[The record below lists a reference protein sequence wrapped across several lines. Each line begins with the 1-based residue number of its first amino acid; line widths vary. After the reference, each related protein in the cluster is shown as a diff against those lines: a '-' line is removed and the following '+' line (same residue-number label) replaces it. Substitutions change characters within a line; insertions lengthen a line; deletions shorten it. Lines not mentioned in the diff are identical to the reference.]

1 MKIVSTNK
9 KARFQYHLLE
19 TFEAGIQLL
28 GTEVK
33 SLRQGSASLAE
44 AFCKFENGELYLI
57 NANISQYSHGS
68 HWNHDPLRKRK
79 LLLHRKELLKIHQ
92 KAKEKGLTI
101 IPTKIY
107 FNERGIAKVEIALAK
122 GKRLYDKRE
131 DIAKRD
137 MERRLKRK
145 LDI

>member
-1 MKIVSTNK
+1 MKVVATNK
-9 KARFQYHLLE
+9 KARFQYHILE
-19 TFEAGIQLL
+19 TYEAGIQLL

-33 SLRQGSASLAE
+33 SLRNGSASISE
-44 AFCKFENGELYLI
+44 AFCKFEDGELYLI
-57 NANISQYSHGS
+57 NANISQYSHGT

-79 LLLHRKELLKIHQ
+79 LLMHKRELLRIAQ
-92 KAKEKGLTI
+92 KVRERGLTL

-107 FNERGIAKVEIALAK
+107 FNDKGIAKVEIALAK

-137 MERRLKRK
+137 LERRLKRRV
-145 LDI
+145 DY

>member
-1 MKIVSTNK
+1 MKIVATNK
-9 KARFQYHLLE
+9 KARFQYHILE
-19 TFEAGIQLL
+19 TYEAGIQLL

-33 SLRQGSASLAE
+33 SLRNGSASISE
-44 AFCKFENGELYLI
+44 AFCKFEDGELFLI
-57 NANISQYSHGS
+57 NANISQYSHGT

-79 LLLHRKELLKIHQ
+79 LLMHKRELLRIAQ
-92 KAKEKGLTI
+92 KVKERGLTL

-107 FNERGIAKVEIALAK
+107 FNDKGIAKVEIALAK

-137 MERRLKRK
+137 LERRLKRRV
-145 LDI
+145 DY

>member
-33 SLRQGSASLAE
+33 SLRQGSASLSE

-79 LLLHRKELLKIHQ
+79 LLLHKKELLRISQ
-92 KAKEKGLTI
+92 KVREKGLTI

-137 MERRLKRK
+137 LERRLKRK